1 MANTRN
7 AADLQNEVA
16 RLRQTV
22 KNNDAEL
29 ERVAGARGNSRS
41 ALLVLLDQLHA
52 LPIDPEKR
60 RSMTSICLQLADQQK
75 LEEHLGVDLTRSDYA
90 FILRLQEKHTGLNRR
105 ELKIALFVK
114 LNYSTVDIARS
125 VGIST
130 RGMESIRY
138 RMHKKLGLKLHESI
152 KTYLGQL

>member
-7 AADLQNEVA
+7 AKNLQNEITH
-16 RLRQTV
+16 LRQTEAD
-22 KNNDAEL
+22 NNAQL
-29 ERVAGARGNSRS
+29 ERAAGARGNSKT
-41 ALLVLLDQLHA
+41 ALLALLDQLYS
-52 LPIDPEKR
+52 LPIDQNTR

-75 LEEHLGVDLTRSDYA
+75 LEEHLGVDLTLSDYA
-90 FILRLQEKHTGLNRR
+90 FMMRLQEKHASLNRR